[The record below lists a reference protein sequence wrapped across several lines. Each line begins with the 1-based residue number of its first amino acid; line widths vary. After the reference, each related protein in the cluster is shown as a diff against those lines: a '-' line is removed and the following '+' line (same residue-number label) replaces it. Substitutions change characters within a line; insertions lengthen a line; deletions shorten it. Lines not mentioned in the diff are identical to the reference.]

1 MLEVDKKARNAA
13 RLLTEQVR
21 TEAALL
27 QFERD
32 ALYEAR
38 QGEEGRASGEL
49 GWGGSRLDPTM
60 EPPPLP
66 PPPTVPAGATDFGDY

>member
-1 MLEVDKKARNAA
+1 MIDLDKKARNAA

-21 TEAALL
+21 NEVALL

-32 ALYEAR
+32 ALYEVR
-38 QGEEGRASGEL
+38 GGGNSSVL
-49 GWGGSRLDPTM
+49 GWSGSRLDPIL

-66 PPPTVPAGATDFGDY
+66 PPPSRPEQEYFDGGDY